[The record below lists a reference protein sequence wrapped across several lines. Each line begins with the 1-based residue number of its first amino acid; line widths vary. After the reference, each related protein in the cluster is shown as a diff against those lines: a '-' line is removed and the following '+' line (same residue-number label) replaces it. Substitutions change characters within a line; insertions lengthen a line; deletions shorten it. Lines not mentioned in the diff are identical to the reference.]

1 MSQHD
6 AIQYMMRHPSAHVK
20 YMATGQLPR
29 EHRIESPLIDL
40 LEKMGPGRLQHI
52 RGLTID
58 HRLGY
63 VGSREFQ
70 WASQALRWL
79 KPSDTMFSSPA
90 SESHQDK
97 RFQKKLF
104 LEDLQACCREF
115 PERLFQEVRHLAKSD
130 HLKARTGPK
139 P

>member
-6 AIQYMMRHPSAHVK
+6 AIQYMMRHPSAHMK
-20 YMATGQLPR
+20 YMATGRLPQ
-29 EHRIESPLIDL
+29 EHLVKSPLIDL
-40 LEKMGPGRLQHI
+40 LEKMGPGRLQQI

-63 VGSREFQ
+63 NGSREFQ
-70 WASQALRWL
+70 WASQAMRWL
-79 KPSDTMFSSPA
+79 KPSATMFSTPA

-97 RFQKKLF
+97 RFQKPLY
-104 LEDLQACCREF
+104 LDDLKECCREF
-115 PERLFQEVRHLAKSD
+115 PDRLLQEMQHLSRPE
-130 HLKARTGPK
+130 HLKARSGPR